1 MFIVQYDT
9 EKMHSSKLPMI
20 FHRIIFSAA
29 LMRASPQPYTAENEV
44 LGGMAELKGKVFKQQ
59 PAH

>member
-1 MFIVQYDT
+1 
-9 EKMHSSKLPMI
+9 
-20 FHRIIFSAA
+20 
-29 LMRASPQPYTAENEV
+29 MRASPQPYTAENEV